1 MNQQAATAPEL
12 GEKKQNTKSAAS
24 YFVTLGILLSRVLG
38 LVRETVFAHY
48 LGNSPAA
55 GAFRA
60 ALRIPNFLQNLFGEG
75 VLSASFVPVY
85 TRLRAS
91 GDHETARQLASVV
104 GSVLALTVSIFVL
117 TGVTFSSVLV
127 DLIAPG
133 FRGELREL
141 TIQIVRILFPGV
153 GLLVLSAW
161 CLGILNSHRRF
172 FLSYV
177 APVFWNLAMIGTLF
191 LFGESSTRESLVIA
205 LAWGSVL
212 GSALQFGV
220 QVPFVFQA
228 AGKIRP
234 MLQHRLPSARTVFRN
249 FTPVLISRGV
259 VQVSAFIDGMIAS
272 FLGAA
277 AVASLAYAQTLYLL
291 PISLFGMAVAAAE
304 LPDMSE
310 NAGEKSETAFERLR
324 DRIRNGC
331 HRIAFFVIPSC
342 FAFIVLGREVIT
354 LIFQSG
360 EFGSEDTLY
369 VWYILGALAIGLMAS
384 TWGRLYASA
393 FYALGD
399 TRTPLR
405 LALIRVTVSILLGFL
420 LAFPLRP
427 YIVEFFTSTPGLR
440 KPELPDIEL
449 GLGAIG
455 LSLATAISGWVE
467 FLILKGKISKR
478 IGRPRT
484 SKILLTKTVLA
495 ALCASIIAASS
506 SLYFD
511 GIQLGVSLKALMI
524 LVIYGAGYLIFA
536 AFLKIDEIHTLLMK
550 LKRRLN

>member
-1 MNQQAATAPEL
+1 MSRQVAVASEIQKNKPSA
-12 GEKKQNTKSAAS
+12 KSAAS

-85 TRLRAS
+85 TRLRAE
-91 GDHETARQLASVV
+91 GDHETARRLAGVV
-104 GSVLALTVSIFVL
+104 GSVLALAVSIFVL
-117 TGVTFSSVLV
+117 AGVTFASALV

-133 FRGELREL
+133 FKGDLRDL

-172 FLSYV
+172 FISYV
-177 APVFWNLAMIGTLF
+177 APVFWNLAMIGTLV
-191 LFGESSTRESLVIA
+191 LFGKSSTQESLVTA

-212 GSALQFGV
+212 GSVLQLGV
-220 QVPFVFQA
+220 QLPFVFRS
-228 AGKIRP
+228 AGRIRP
-234 MLQHRLPSARTVFRN
+234 SLEHHLPSARTVFKN

-259 VQVSAFIDGMIAS
+259 VQVSAFIDGIIAS

-304 LPDMSE
+304 LPEMSE
-310 NAGEKSETAFERLR
+310 GAGDKSETAFARLR
-324 DRIRNGC
+324 ERIKDGC

-342 FAFIVLGREVIT
+342 IAFIVLGREIIT

-360 EFGSEDTLY
+360 EFGKEDTLY

-384 TWGRLYASA
+384 TWGRLYSSA

-405 LALIRVTVSILLGFL
+405 LAVIRVTVAILLGIL

-427 YIVEFFTSTPGLR
+427 CIAEFFSSIPGLR
-440 KPELPDIEL
+440 KPELPEIDL

-455 LSLATAISGWVE
+455 LSLATAISGWIE
-467 FLILKGKISKR
+467 FSLLKGTLAKR
-478 IGRPRT
+478 IGRPRVSGT
-484 SKILLTKTVLA
+484 LMMKTALASTGAAIAAKGSSNYFDSIIVSASIAALLTLVVFGVVYLSLA
-495 ALCASIIAASS
+495 AL
-506 SLYFD
+506 
-511 GIQLGVSLKALMI
+511 
-524 LVIYGAGYLIFA
+524 
-536 AFLKIDEIHTLLMK
+536 LKIDEIRTLLAK
-550 LKRRLN
+550 VKRRMS

>member
-1 MNQQAATAPEL
+1 MSRPAAAAPEIQ
-12 GEKKQNTKSAAS
+12 KTNPSAKSAAS

-38 LVRETVFAHY
+38 LIREVVFAHY

-85 TRLRAS
+85 TRLRAE
-91 GDHETARQLASVV
+91 GDHETARRLAGVV
-104 GSVLALTVSIFVL
+104 GSVLTFAISFFVL
-117 TGVTFSSVLV
+117 AGVMSASLLV

-133 FRGELREL
+133 FKGELREL

-172 FLSYV
+172 FISYV
-177 APVFWNLAMIGTLF
+177 APVFWNLAMIGTLV
-191 LFGESSTRESLVIA
+191 LFGESSTQESLVIA

-212 GSALQFGV
+212 GSLLQLGV
-220 QVPFVFQA
+220 QLPFVFRS
-228 AGKIRP
+228 AGRLRP
-234 MLQHRLPSARTVFRN
+234 SLEHRLPSARTVFKN
-249 FTPVLISRGV
+249 FTPVLLSRGV
-259 VQVSAFIDGMIAS
+259 VQVSAFIDGIIAS

-304 LPDMSE
+304 LPEMSE
-310 NAGEKSETAFERLR
+310 GANDASETAFARLR
-324 DRIRNGC
+324 ERIINGC

-342 FAFIVLGREVIT
+342 IAFIFLGREVIT

-360 EFGSEDTLY
+360 EFGNEDTLY
-369 VWYILGALAIGLMAS
+369 VWYILGALALGLMAS
-384 TWGRLYASA
+384 TWGRLFSSA
-393 FYALGD
+393 FYAFGD

-405 LALIRVTVSILLGFL
+405 LALIRVTAAILLGIL

-427 YIVEFFTSTPGLR
+427 YIVQFFSSIPGLR
-440 KPELPDIEL
+440 KPELPEIDL
-449 GLGAIG
+449 ALGAIG
-455 LSLATAISGWVE
+455 LSLATAISGWIE
-467 FLILKGKISKR
+467 YSLLKRTLSKR
-478 IGRPRT
+478 IGRPRVSGILMIKTAIAAICAAALAKACSHYLATFTFGT
-484 SKILLTKTVLA
+484 SLA
-495 ALCASIIAASS
+495 ALIVLIVFGVVYLGLAA
-506 SLYFD
+506 LF
-511 GIQLGVSLKALMI
+511 
-524 LVIYGAGYLIFA
+524 
-536 AFLKIDEIHTLLMK
+536 KIDEIHTLLVK
-550 LKRRLN
+550 IRRRIG